1 MVRRGAAVYAGV
13 RVVRESFMRLVIAAL
28 VLSLTGMP
36 VQAQTSAQ
44 APAQSPAQSPAT
56 TPAAPPAVMAPAMPA
71 PAAPAA
77 AKRMTARERFIAAN
91 TTHDGHLTRAQA
103 QAGKMTYTAR
113 HFDAIDSA
121 KKGYVT
127 QDDITAY
134 ARAQRTARKATR
146 TTPRT

>member
-1 MVRRGAAVYAGV
+1 
-13 RVVRESFMRLVIAAL
+13 MRLVIAAL